1 MKDWLSGIAGFAV
14 IIALSVG
21 YIMNIVQL
29 VQNHYSDGMVIAK
42 VVGILIAPLGVIL
55 GWVG

>member
-1 MKDWLSGIAGFAV
+1 MKDLFGGIVAFVAMV
-14 IIALSVG
+14 IIVGG

-55 GWVG
+55 GWIG

>member
-1 MKDWLSGIAGFAV
+1 MKDWLSGIMAFVV
-14 IIALSVG
+14 IVAISAG

-42 VVGILIAPLGVIL
+42 VVGILIAPLGIIL